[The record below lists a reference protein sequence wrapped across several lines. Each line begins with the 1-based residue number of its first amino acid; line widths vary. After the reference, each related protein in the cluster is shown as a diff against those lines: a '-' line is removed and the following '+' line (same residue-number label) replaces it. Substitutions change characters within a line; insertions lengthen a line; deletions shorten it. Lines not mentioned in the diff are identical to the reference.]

1 MRAKGRTPV
10 MDENKAKLKK
20 ELMRYGK
27 EEIVGALLDQFNYG
41 FIAQGCL
48 RTLRE
53 GKFHALLDAEQ
64 KAFDRADE
72 AFDEYC
78 EWMDRLKEKYGDECE
93 GGRLSL
99 SKLSD
104 DDFNK
109 TKQVCEK
116 MEKAQKQRDAAMKRV
131 EREMRL

>member
-1 MRAKGRTPV
+1 
-10 MDENKAKLKK
+10 MDKDKAELKK

-27 EEIVGALLDQFNYG
+27 EQIVGAILDQFNYG
-41 FIAQGCL
+41 FIADGCL
-48 RTLRE
+48 CTLRQN
-53 GKFHALLDAEQ
+53 KIHALFDAEQ
-64 KAFDRADE
+64 KAIGKADR

-78 EWMDRLKEKYGDECE
+78 EWLDFLKEKYGCE
-93 GGRLSL
+93 NGKLDL

-116 MEKAQKQRDAAMKRV
+116 MKKAKKQRDAAMERV
-131 EREMRL
+131 EREMKF

>member
-27 EEIVGALLDQFNYG
+27 EQIVGAILDQFNYEY
-41 FIAQGCL
+41 IAQGCL
-48 RTLRE
+48 RTLRQN
-53 GKFHALLDAEQ
+53 KTHALFAAEQ
-64 KAFDRADE
+64 KALDRADR

-78 EWMDRLKEKYGDECE
+78 EWLDILKEKYGCE
-93 GGRLSL
+93 NGKLDL
-99 SKLSD
+99 SKLSED
-104 DDFNK
+104 DLTR

-116 MEKAQKQRDAAMKRV
+116 MEKTQKQRDAVMKRV
-131 EREMRL
+131 EREMKF